1 MPLALEGHPVAVE
14 HIVPASCMRALCR
27 PPHKVNSLLFLH
39 ELLFL
44 SPPRVETHVH
54 VRANPRRSLPPSRS
68 LARPRAPR
76 SRPAAGPASSGLSAA
91 RALATPDRPRDES
104 QHGLDRVESGTV
116 PDIAAR
122 LPRRVFSKAWLT
134 MV

>member
-44 SPPRVETHVH
+44 SPPRVETHV
-54 VRANPRRSLPPSRS
+54 RANPRRSLPPSRS

-76 SRPAAGPASSGLSAA
+76 SRPAAGPASSGLSLRLELWPHQTGPETNPSTGLIVSRAA
-91 RALATPDRPRDES
+91 TSP
-104 QHGLDRVESGTV
+104 T
-116 PDIAAR
+116 
-122 LPRRVFSKAWLT
+122 
-134 MV
+134 